1 MNAQMMTY
9 TLNSTVGCC
18 DANTVSAGLKRR
30 GFVQLSRITCWT

>member
-18 DANTVSAGLKRR
+18 DADTVSWIKTLGLCSAK
-30 GFVQLSRITCWT
+30 